1 MSEFIEVFKSV
12 LAKRRTNALVLP
24 YHSPEES
31 GGLWGPEIREASQQR
46 TNEQQSAISANDCA
60 RLEEEARNLG
70 KNGVGSGAAPRGKH
84 GTTFF

>member
-24 YHSPEES
+24 YHNPEES
-31 GGLWGPEIREASQQR
+31 GGLWGAEKLEASQQR
-46 TNEQQSAISANDCA
+46 TNDQQSAISANDQA
-60 RLEEEARNLG
+60 TLEEEARSLG
-70 KNGVGSGAAPRGKH
+70 KNGVGSGAAPRGQY